1 MHPDGN
7 AAWDVRFPRVRV
19 IDGGPQMEQMRAEAA
34 MSELGFEG

>member
-1 MHPDGN
+1 MATRPGTCGS
-7 AAWDVRFPRVRV
+7 RGVRV